1 MDTITRWVVGELVGS
16 MVGALLSGI
25 GYAGMTVGIA
35 AAIEKGTVSGG
46 NGTPSTGVAEVN

>member
-1 MDTITRWVVGELVGS
+1 